1 RFIEKTVEQHHIDC
15 DFTKQDAYIYAT
27 TREASFK
34 LEKEEKAYQQL
45 GIDGELTKHIP
56 FNIEIDQA
64 LVMRNQAQFHPLKY
78 VRHIIFIFVN
88 IVGHIFEHT
97 TAVNVETG
105 ELPTVLTCE
114 GARITAND
122 VLAC

>member
-1 RFIEKTVEQHHIDC
+1 YVANAEALCLNEKTVERHHIDC
-15 DFTKQDAYIYAT
+15 DFTKRDTYIYAT

-56 FNIEIDQA
+56 FNIEINQA

-78 VRHIIFIFVN
+78 VRHLVDIIVEKG
-88 IVGHIFEHT
+88 GHI
-97 TAVNVETG
+97 
-105 ELPTVLTCE
+105 
-114 GARITAND
+114 
-122 VLAC
+122 